1 MIALRRLNNSEFIL
15 NADYIEALESTP
27 DTVISLV
34 NGKKLVVK
42 DPVEDVVR
50 KAIRYRQLCNQTLQ
64 VVHRGPDESGRAD
77 VQSAGRK

>member
-1 MIALRRLNNSEFIL
+1 MIALRRLNNSEFVL

-42 DPVEDVVR
+42 DPLEEIVR
-50 KAIRYRQLCNQTLQ
+50 KTIRYKQLCNQTLK
-64 VVHRGPDESGRAD
+64 VVSDGTPSADSRHCGR
-77 VQSAGRK
+77 V